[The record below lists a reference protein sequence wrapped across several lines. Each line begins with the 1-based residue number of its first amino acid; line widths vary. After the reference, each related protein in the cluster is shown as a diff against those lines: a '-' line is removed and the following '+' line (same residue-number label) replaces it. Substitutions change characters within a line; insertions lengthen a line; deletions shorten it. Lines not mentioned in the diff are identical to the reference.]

1 MGSVVSRLQEVF
13 GLTGSQWLL
22 QNLADAS
29 HHSWKPLERR
39 RQRGEDADVPPG
51 QEQTRGEMKSLEI
64 KKERLELQ
72 EFDSHTNY
80 LRWLFMHKRLN
91 CLYFLGKRQRNSE
104 TRISCFLPLWRGHL
118 HPWLYLLWYVD
129 LSYCTWDFGL
139 TSYDVYDLLPSYAA
153 YAFLIKAIHFLISF
167 VS

>member
-1 MGSVVSRLQEVF
+1 MMHTSQFKKIDPYLWSRVTYISKPSDHLILSNEEIMKTLIVWRRLSWDGISRIASTGSVWPHRKQMGSSRIWQ
-13 GLTGSQWLL
+13 TS
-22 QNLADAS
+22 S

-80 LRWLFMHKRLN
+80 LRWAIHAQKT
-91 CLYFLGKRQRNSE
+91 K
-104 TRISCFLPLWRGHL
+104 LPLFFLVRGKGTVK
-118 HPWLYLLWYVD
+118 Y
-129 LSYCTWDFGL
+129 
-139 TSYDVYDLLPSYAA
+139 
-153 YAFLIKAIHFLISF
+153 
-167 VS
+167 